1 VTAKRSLSRS
11 ELIADILE
19 KVCPPDA
26 VRIGLEVESMGL
38 VAPRL
43 TPLGG
48 DVGPGI
54 NQLLTE
60 VMTEFGGDPMEDG
73 GVLHGVKFST
83 WTLTVEPGG
92 QLEFSGPP
100 ETTVMALQK
109 ARSTYFDILDRLSA
123 DHGIRWL
130 WLGVQ
135 PLLSP
140 EQMPF
145 LEKPRYTLMRSYL
158 PTRGTDALR
167 MMQTS
172 ASIQVTLDGTGP
184 IDLQQKFQ
192 CLLRVVPFAYLFF
205 ANSPY
210 LNGRANGARSN
221 RAAIWQNTDSHRC
234 GIPAQFLNWDF
245 GVDEYVDFAINVPM
259 FFLQRQGQL
268 IALNGSLTF
277 REFLKNGFD
286 EHQAT
291 LEDFQQHLSTL
302 FYDVRIKGHIEF
314 RPADC
319 VPEDM
324 QLSVAALVTGLVYD
338 KASLSDLGAWL
349 KETFSA
355 EDILKARTDLATR
368 GFEARIGRYDV
379 AGVATE
385 LLALA
390 SDGLKRREP
399 EARAFLDPLYDLVHT
414 KETLADRLVGHL
426 GEDLRSKPPEIL
438 ETFLPIRW

>member
-1 VTAKRSLSRS
+1 VTAKRSPSRS
-11 ELIADILE
+11 DLIADVLAKTCTQKE
-19 KVCPPDA
+19 VQ
-26 VRIGLEVESMGL
+26 IGLEVEALGL
-38 VAPRL
+38 VAPGL

-48 DVGPGI
+48 DIGPSVH
-54 NQLLTE
+54 QLLTE
-60 VMTEFGGDPMEDG
+60 VMSGFGGAPMEDG
-73 GVLHGVKFST
+73 GVLHGVAFSN

-92 QLEFSGPP
+92 QFEFSGPP
-100 ETTVMALQK
+100 EKSVVALEK

-123 DHGIRWL
+123 EHDIRWL

-140 EQMPF
+140 AQMPF
-145 LEKPRYTLMRSYL
+145 LEKPRYTLMRTYL
-158 PTRGTDALR
+158 PTRGSDALR

-172 ASIQVTLDGTGP
+172 ASVQVTLDGTGP

-234 GIPAQFLNWDF
+234 GIPAQFLNWNF
-245 GVDEYVDFAINVPM
+245 GVDEYVDFALNVPM
-259 FFLQRQGQL
+259 FFLQRKGEL

-277 REFLKNGFD
+277 REFIKDGFD
-286 EHQAT
+286 EHRAT
-291 LEDFQQHLSTL
+291 LDDFRQHLSTL

-324 QLSVAALVTGLVYD
+324 QLSVAALVTGLTYD
-338 KASLSDLGAWL
+338 SAALADLRSWL
-349 KETFSA
+349 EKTFST
-355 EDILKARTDLATR
+355 EDVLKARTDLATR
-368 GFEARIGRYDV
+368 GFEARYGRYDV
-379 AGVATE
+379 AGVASE

-390 SDGLKRREP
+390 SEGLKNFEP
-399 EARAFLDPLYDLVHT
+399 EARVYLDPLYDLVHT
-414 KETLADRLVGHL
+414 EETLADRLVGHL
-426 GEDLRSKPPEIL
+426 GDDLRSKPPEIL

>member
-1 VTAKRSLSRS
+1 MTANRSPSRA
-11 ELIADILE
+11 ELIADVLAKSCAPE
-19 KVCPPDA
+19 D
-26 VRIGLEVESMGL
+26 VRVGLEVEALGL
-38 VAPRL
+38 VTPGL

-48 DVGPGI
+48 DAGPSI
-54 NQLLTE
+54 HDLLTE
-60 VMTEFGGDPMEDG
+60 VMHGFGGDPIEDG
-73 GVLHGVKFST
+73 GILHGVKFSN

-92 QLEFSGPP
+92 QFEFSGPP
-100 ETTVMALQK
+100 ESTVVGLEK
-109 ARSTYFDILDRLSA
+109 ARSTYFDILDRLSSE
-123 DHGIRWL
+123 HGIRWL

-135 PLLSP
+135 PLRSP

-172 ASIQVTLDGTGP
+172 ASVQVTLDGTGP

-192 CLLRVVPFAYLFF
+192 CLLRVAPFGYLFF

-234 GIPAQFLNWDF
+234 GIPARFLDWEF
-245 GVDEYVDFAINVPM
+245 GVDEYVDFALDVPM
-259 FFLQRQGQL
+259 FFLQRQDQL

-277 REFLKNGFD
+277 RQFMENGLN
-286 EHQAT
+286 EHRAT
-291 LEDFQQHLSTL
+291 LDDFRHHLSTL
-302 FYDVRIKGHIEF
+302 FYDVRMKGHIEF

-319 VPEDM
+319 VPENM
-324 QLSVAALVTGLVYD
+324 QLSVAALVTGLVYNR
-338 KASLSDLGAWL
+338 AVLADLRSWL
-349 KETFSA
+349 EKTFST
-355 EDILKARTDLATR
+355 EDVLNARHDLATK
-368 GFEARIGRYDV
+368 GFEARFGKYDV
-379 AGVATE
+379 VGVASE

-390 SDGLKRREP
+390 AEGLKHYEP
-399 EARAFLDPLYDLVHT
+399 EARGFLDPLFDLVHT
-414 KETLADRLVGHL
+414 KETLADRLVGRL
-426 GEDLRSKPPEIL
+426 GDDLRSKPPEIL